1 MNNPLTERQ
10 EKELRR
16 IQTLLVDSIKDYM
29 RRNRLRNH
37 QFAKQTGTSAT
48 VLFDV
53 MCKGNFTMK
62 TLVRLTDTI
71 GVRVV
76 FEPKEE
82 KTK

>member
-16 IQTLLVDSIKDYM
+16 IQTLLM

>member
-1 MNNPLTERQ
+1 MNNPLTECQ

-16 IQTLLVDSIKDYM
+16 IQTLLVDNITDYM

-37 QFAKQTGTSAT
+37 HFPKQTVTST
-48 VLFDV
+48 LVLVDGRRTNYFP
-53 MCKGNFTMK
+53 MK
-62 TLVRLTDTI
+62 TLVRLTDAI